1 MESTNSTSE
10 ESSDHN
16 HSTENN
22 SISQNLVNEEQRQ
35 ANFENNNS
43 DTPRNPL
50 NGEDPDESGLI
61 TDILEIIRNRQRK
74 KLFKTKELKK
84 RGKQKEQKSFL
95 GKKHSREDFDNI
107 LTKIQVNFITFL
119 INIAND
125 VALTEFDSL
134 YLKNLVKDTF
144 KVKSPTEFVFKH
156 IGYTTKKQI
165 NYEYIMKII
174 QNPIKDLIISDIST
188 KYRSLKSY
196 PKYNKILYEKL
207 AEKSEWFSEF
217 FDMKFIDAFVEYYYN
232 MKKALDKIEFKGK
245 TIDISA
251 DTKSF
256 YYLLKENEH
265 LSDSMIDVINN
276 VYLNVYNK
284 INPFK
289 IIKNS
294 T

>member
-43 DTPRNPL
+43 DTPRNSL

-125 VALTEFDSL
+125 VALTEFDSV

-144 KVKSPTEFVFKH
+144 KIKSPTEFVFKH
-156 IGYTTKKQI
+156 IGYKTKKQI
-165 NYEYIMKII
+165 NYQYIMKII
-174 QNPIKDLIISDIST
+174 QNPIKDLIILDISP
-188 KYRSLKSY
+188 KYASLKSC

-232 MKKALDKIEFKGK
+232 MKKALNKIEFKGK

-256 YYLLKENEH
+256 YYLLKENEN
-265 LSDSMIDVINN
+265 LSESMINVANN

>member
-43 DTPRNPL
+43 DTPRNSL

-125 VALTEFDSL
+125 VALTEFDSV

-144 KVKSPTEFVFKH
+144 QVKSPTEFIFKH

-232 MKKALDKIEFKGK
+232 MKEALDKIEFKGK
-245 TIDISA
+245 IIDISA

-256 YYLLKENEH
+256 YYLLKENEN
-265 LSDSMIDVINN
+265 LSDSMIDVVNN